1 MIPAKM
7 TSEPPRICRITSRT
21 RKTGFPASVTS
32 PSLPP
37 FCLDELTQNI
47 NIDLITTRRHQTF
60 RENVFAFSRKSLR
73 NATENF
79 RIISR
84 NVSFAGNPKINK
96 TKVSSSDLLFILF
109 SSKTMFSKLNYS
121 IG

>member
-7 TSEPPRICRITSRT
+7 TSEPSDLQNYLHAPQNW
-21 RKTGFPASVTS
+21 F
-32 PSLPP
+32 PSLRDVTKPTAI
-37 FCLDELTQNI
+37 CLDELTQNI